1 MTVSAD
7 LVIPAAGA
15 AELAEI
21 ASWDGLRAAT
31 YARADFPVDVIRLQG
46 SSSPPVSLSR
56 ARRAEELKALPASLR
71 SRADA
76 ALGRSASPP
85 ASLRL
90 GLDRFLDLQDG
101 PVVMGV
107 VNVTPD
113 SFSDGGLSMDPEAAI
128 ARGLAM
134 FEEGAA
140 IVDVGGEST
149 RPATYDGPIREI
161 SADEEIDRIAPVIA
175 GLRRRTDRPISID
188 TRRSTVARRALE
200 LGADLVNDVSALRH
214 DEGMAAFVAS
224 AGAGLL
230 IMHMRGED
238 PRTMQSDVSYRHP
251 IADIAEAL
259 AGAAERALA
268 AGVAREAI
276 AVDPGLGFGKSP
288 EGNLTLLRYL
298 AAFRSLGFP
307 VAVGASRKGFVRRF
321 SGVSETSPPADRLP
335 GSLAAAASAAEAGA
349 AIVRVHDVAETV
361 RFLRMRR
368 AIRSAVPALVA
379 AAAAA
384 GR

>member
-1 MTVSAD
+1 VKVPAD
-7 LVIPAAGA
+7 LVIPAGGA

-31 YARADFPVDVIRLQG
+31 YLRADFPVDVIRLEG
-46 SSSPPVSLSR
+46 SASPPIFLSR
-56 ARRAEELKALPASLR
+56 ARRAEDLKALPASLR

-76 ALGRSASPP
+76 ALGRFG
-85 ASLRL
+85 ASLIALRL
-90 GLDRFLDLQDG
+90 ARGGVLDLSNG
-101 PVVMGV
+101 PAVMGV

-113 SFSDGGLSMDPEAAI
+113 SFSDGGLYADPEAAV

-149 RPATYDGPIREI
+149 RPATYEGPIREI
-161 SADEEIDRIAPVIA
+161 SAQEEIDRIAPVIA
-175 GLRRRTDRPISID
+175 GLRRATDRPISVD
-188 TRRSTVARRALE
+188 TRRGAVARRALE
-200 LGADLVNDVSALRH
+200 LGADLVNDVSSLRH
-214 DEGMAAFVAS
+214 DPEMAALVGG
-224 AGAGLL
+224 AGAGLIL
-230 IMHMRGED
+230 MHMKGED
-238 PRTMQSDVSYRHP
+238 PRTMQSDVAYRHP
-251 IADIAEAL
+251 VADVAEAL
-259 AGAAERALA
+259 AAAAGRALA
-268 AGVAREAI
+268 AGVAPQAI

-288 EGNLTLLRYL
+288 EGNLVLLRYL

-321 SGVSETSPPADRLP
+321 SGVTETSPPADRLP
-335 GSLAAAASAAEAGA
+335 GSLAAAAAAAEAGA

-368 AIRSAVPALVA
+368 AIRSVAPALA

-384 GR
+384 R